1 MKSLQSGKIGKSPRQ
16 FVAHASLRAKKRSAK
31 GSFRIRARRSC
42 WTSRDPGSTQGTD
55 IRDLPNR
62 GGYRDIMTDYSDF
75 SVVVKNRGRP
85 PSSWKWGIYLAG
97 RNSPIKQSEGF
108 FSTIAEANRAGRK
121 ALSLFL
127 SEYQDEMPQ
136 QWSFTPG
143 RSKIGK

>member
-75 SVVVKNRGRP
+75 FVFVKKKSRP
-85 PSSWKWGIYLAG
+85 PTFLDREIY
-97 RNSPIKQSEGF
+97 
-108 FSTIAEANRAGRK
+108 RAGR
-121 ALSLFL
+121 
-127 SEYQDEMPQ
+127 DNP
-136 QWSFTPG
+136 
-143 RSKIGK
+143 